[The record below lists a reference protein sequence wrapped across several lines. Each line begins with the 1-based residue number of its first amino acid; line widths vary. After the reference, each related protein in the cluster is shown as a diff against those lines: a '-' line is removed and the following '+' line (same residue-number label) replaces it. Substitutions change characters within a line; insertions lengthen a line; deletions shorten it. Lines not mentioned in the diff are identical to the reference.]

1 LSANKNK
8 DLAVEGKDY
17 GTTDIA
23 YSPSIIAGN
32 ILVYTPIENLAYF
45 MVAKFVGEQYMNNIE
60 LPAKLAD
67 YFVND
72 LNVAYTFK
80 PKSIFKEIIVMVL

>member
-1 LSANKNK
+1 
-8 DLAVEGKDY
+8 
-17 GTTDIA
+17 
-23 YSPSIIAGN
+23 
-32 ILVYTPIENLAYF
+32 

-60 LPAKLAD
+60 LPAAKLAD

-80 PKSIFKEIIVMVL
+80 PKSIFKEIIVTGLVNNF

>member
-1 LSANKNK
+1 
-8 DLAVEGKDY
+8 
-17 GTTDIA
+17 
-23 YSPSIIAGN
+23 
-32 ILVYTPIENLAYF
+32 
-45 MVAKFVGEQYMNNIE
+45 MNNIE

-80 PKSIFKEIIVMVL
+80 PKSIFKEIIVMGLVNNFLDKKMFQMATCMISIRTITQAGN

>member
-1 LSANKNK
+1 
-8 DLAVEGKDY
+8 
-17 GTTDIA
+17 
-23 YSPSIIAGN
+23 
-32 ILVYTPIENLAYF
+32 